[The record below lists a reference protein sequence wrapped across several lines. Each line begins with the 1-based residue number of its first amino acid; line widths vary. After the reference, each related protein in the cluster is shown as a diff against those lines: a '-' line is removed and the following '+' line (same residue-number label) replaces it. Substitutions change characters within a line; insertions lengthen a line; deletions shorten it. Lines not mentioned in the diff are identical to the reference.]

1 MAMSWLA
8 QQRMGVGKGKGAGTG
23 KGKGSKGKDRRA
35 IAAEIKSNPRWIPA
49 VTNFASTNQWMQKM
63 YPAVT
68 ADGMLA
74 EFTREVHEGGH
85 AWDKVAD
92 MWTYL
97 EHGEELNRPA
107 FGWSENFSV
116 MRHALGDL
124 MDDLNTPVPML
135 NLGLKRDL
143 DQVAKRLTF
152 LETLD
157 LGGPN
162 VPRGVAELTDA
173 WNEMTVLNEKIQRQP
188 VNLNFWD
195 SMMRNGLRMYQF
207 AYRVK
212 VMLLSAHPG
221 DHAAKIGNPEK
232 QNPGLQGWPQSP
244 TSKRKQIEFLVKAY
258 LERLN
263 VSLQVMSVPGK

>member
-135 NLGLKRDL
+135 NQGLQSALRSGCEEVDVSGNLGPGRPKRP
-143 DQVAKRLTF
+143 KRR
-152 LETLD
+152 
-157 LGGPN
+157 
-162 VPRGVAELTDA
+162 RGVD
-173 WNEMTVLNEKIQRQP
+173 
-188 VNLNFWD
+188 
-195 SMMRNGLRMYQF
+195 
-207 AYRVK
+207 
-212 VMLLSAHPG
+212 
-221 DHAAKIGNPEK
+221 
-232 QNPGLQGWPQSP
+232 
-244 TSKRKQIEFLVKAY
+244 
-258 LERLN
+258 
-263 VSLQVMSVPGK
+263 